1 MSNTD
6 KMITEAVLKDATEKI
21 LQTIADNVYNLVS
34 YDSTEIS
41 EILEISDE
49 EAMELTK
56 IISDNIIS
64 TNKIWSSNKTNT
76 EIQNAIIEANK
87 YADELI
93 GQISSISLE
102 YVTALPTSDIKS
114 NVIYILQGTP
124 NTLNV
129 YNTSTSA
136 FVTVGDLDLDLS
148 QYYTKSDVD
157 TLLADKADNN
167 NVVHQEDI
175 VSNLTITSGTTTLS
189 TAGLQTELDKKAND
203 DEVVKKTDISTS
215 IDSASTDDEIP
226 TSKAVETRILKR
238 ETIKN
243 VDLNTFV
250 DEGKYYIDS
259 GCTNSPVDGGY
270 LNIMRCNDDYVCQI
284 CARYNIAASNNTYI
298 RTRVDGKWGTWK
310 KVCTTSVVD
319 VPVTSLAWAET
330 TYFENSYT
338 GCFYQV
344 KNGVCFVN
352 IDMTCN
358 APMTGGYK
366 LPLTLPKPTTEYVHF
381 SVSSLPNGAYESSSI
396 TIAVTSNGTHIVA
409 YGGVATHRYLGM
421 LSYPVAES

>member
-1 MSNTD
+1 MANTD
-6 KMITEAVLKDATEKI
+6 KMITETVLKDVTEKI
-21 LQTIADNVYNLVS
+21 LQTIADKIYDLVP

-203 DEVVKKTDISTS
+203 NEVLKKTDISTS

-319 VPVTSLAWAET
+319 VPLTSLAWADT
-330 TYFENSYT
+330 SSFENAFT
-338 GCFYQV
+338 RCNYQV
-344 KNGVCFVN
+344 KNGICFVN
-352 IDMTCN
+352 IDMICN
-358 APMTGGYK
+358 SPMTGGYK
-366 LPLTLPKPTTEYVHF
+366 LPITLPAPNIDYVHF
-381 SVSSLPNGAYESSSI
+381 SVSSLPNGVHETSSI
-396 TIAVTSNGTHIVA
+396 TIAVAGSGTQVRA